1 MRQCPDTEAVP
12 QIRTESSL
20 TVWQERE
27 GLVRRV
33 GSGTGGDLGWVAE
46 ATYPVVL
53 QKELRSATGDTIL
66 ELAWKPSSL
75 GTLGGMM

>member
-1 MRQCPDTEAVP
+1 M
-12 QIRTESSL
+12 
-20 TVWQERE
+20 
-27 GLVRRV
+27 RRV
-33 GSGTGGDLGWVAE
+33 GSGTAGDLGWVAE